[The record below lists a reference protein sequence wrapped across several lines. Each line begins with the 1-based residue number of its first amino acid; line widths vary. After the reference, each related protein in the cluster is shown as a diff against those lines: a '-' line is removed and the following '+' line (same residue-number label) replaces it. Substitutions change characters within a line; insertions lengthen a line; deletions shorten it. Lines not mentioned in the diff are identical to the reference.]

1 MLRTSLCLLAVI
13 LYLIVFIPMLGIL
26 WLIGRKYP
34 RFSDIVSLRM
44 VQGIFKII
52 LFLAGTRLTVIGREN
67 IPEHE
72 AVLYICNHNS
82 IFDTVINYSL
92 FPDVTGIVAKIE
104 MARVP
109 LLSIWMRRLHCL
121 FLDRANLRQGVA
133 TINEATENVKAGIS
147 MCIFPEGT
155 FSQGESELEM
165 LPFHEGSFNVARRSG
180 CKIVPIAITG
190 SAEIF
195 EKNYP
200 HVKRRQV
207 TVEYGEAIIPAELGK
222 EERKRLGAYTREKIY
237 EMLLDH
243 KEYRSTGEIMA
254 V

>member
-72 AVLYICNHNS
+72 AVLFICNHNS

-133 TINEATENVKAGIS
+133 TINEATENVKEGIS

-155 FSQGESELEM
+155 FSQGESELDM
-165 LPFHEGSFNVARRSG
+165 LPFHEGSFNVARQSG
-180 CKIVPIAITG
+180 CPIVPIAITG
-190 SAEIF
+190 SADIY
-195 EKNYP
+195 EKHTPYVRP
-200 HVKRRQV
+200 AHVV
-207 TVEYGEAIIPAELGK
+207 VEYGEPIDPSKLGK
-222 EERKRLGAYTREKIY
+222 DERKHLGAYTRTRIL
-237 EMLLDH
+237 EMLTGDR
-243 KEYRSTGEIMA
+243 EYLQAG
-254 V
+254 

>member
-1 MLRTSLCLLAVI
+1 MLRTILCLLAVI

-52 LFLAGTRLTVIGREN
+52 LFLAGTKLTVIGREN

-121 FLDRANLRQGVA
+121 FLDRANIRQGVA
-133 TINEATENVKAGIS
+133 TINEATEKVKSGIS

-155 FSQGESELEM
+155 FSQGESELDM
-165 LPFHEGSFNVARRSG
+165 LPFHEGCFNVARRSG
-180 CKIVPIAITG
+180 CKIIPIAITG
-190 SAEIF
+190 SADIF

-200 HVKRRQV
+200 RVKRRHV
-207 TVEYGEAIIPAELGK
+207 TVEYGEAIVPKELGK
-222 EERKRLGAYTREKIY
+222 EERRRLGAYTREKIY

>member
-1 MLRTSLCLLAVI
+1 MLRTILCLLAVI
-13 LYLIVFIPMLGIL
+13 LYLLVFIPMLGIL
-26 WLIGRKYP
+26 WLIGKKYP
-34 RFSDIVSLRM
+34 RVSDIVSLRM

-52 LFLAGTRLTVIGREN
+52 LFLAGTGLNVTGKEN

-72 AVLYICNHNS
+72 AVLFICNHNS

-155 FSQGESELEM
+155 FSQGESELDM

-180 CKIVPIAITG
+180 CKIIPIAITG
-190 SAEIF
+190 SADIF

-200 HVKRRQV
+200 RVKRRHV
-207 TVEYGEAIIPAELGK
+207 TVEYGEAIVPKELGK
-222 EERKRLGAYTREKIY
+222 EERRRLGAYTREKIY

>member
-1 MLRTSLCLLAVI
+1 MIRTILCLLAVI
-13 LYLIVFIPMLGIL
+13 LYLILFIPILGIL
-26 WLIGRKYP
+26 WLVGRKYP
-34 RFSDIVSLRM
+34 GFSDVVSLRM
-44 VQGIFKII
+44 VQGIFKVV
-52 LFLAGTRLTVIGREN
+52 LFLAGTELTVIGKDN
-67 IPEHE
+67 IPQNE

-133 TINEATENVKAGIS
+133 VISEAAKNVKSGIS

-155 FSQGESELEM
+155 FSQGESELDM
-165 LPFHEGSFNVARRSG
+165 LPFHEGSLNVARRSG
-180 CKIVPIAITG
+180 CKIIPIAITG
-190 SAEIF
+190 SADIF
-195 EKNYP
+195 EKNNKR
-200 HVKRRQV
+200 VKRVHV
-207 TVEYGEAIIPAELGK
+207 TVEYGTAIIPEELDK
-222 EERKRLGAYTREKIY
+222 EDRKHLGAYTRERIY
-237 EMLLDH
+237 EMLLGH
-243 KEYRSTGEIMA
+243 REYLKTGERMA